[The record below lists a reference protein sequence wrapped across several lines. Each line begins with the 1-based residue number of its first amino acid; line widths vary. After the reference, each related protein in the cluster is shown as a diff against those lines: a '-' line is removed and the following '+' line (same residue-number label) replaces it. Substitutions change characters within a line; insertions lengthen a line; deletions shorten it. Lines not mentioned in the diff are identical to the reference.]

1 MNAITNAL
9 FKWNWDCSS
18 DFSLLEFFILLTLK
32 NKVNFIQDLRLP
44 YTEINHFFKILITT

>member
-18 DFSLLEFFILLTLK
+18 DFSLLEFFILLTFK
-32 NKVNFIQDLRLP
+32 NKVNFIQDLRFQ
-44 YTEINHFFKILITT
+44 YTEINHFFKN